1 MHREKNSAWKRIAL
15 VGTYVPRRCGIATFT
30 QDLAESLA
38 RAAPW
43 ADVFALAVTEGESEY
58 PYPPRVRY
66 EIREQQLDSYQEAA
80 DFLNA
85 SEVDIVCVQHEY
97 GIYGGPAGSHL
108 LHLLNRLD
116 APVITTLH
124 TVLRQADPQQRRVL
138 APGERSE
145 KLVVMTQ
152 KGRQLLREI
161 FHIPEDKIAVIP
173 HGIPDWPFVDPN
185 FYKDQFGL
193 EGKLVLLTFGLLS
206 ANKGIE
212 NVLLAL
218 LQVVARFP
226 QVCYVVLGATH
237 PNVRR
242 IEGEAY
248 REKLLRLTE
257 QLGLS
262 EHVRFV
268 DRFVELEELLG
279 WLSACD
285 VYITPYLNQ
294 EQITSGTLAYSVGL
308 GKAVISTPYWHAEEL
323 LAEGRGVLVPF
334 RVRPPWPKRS
344 SICWTTRPNAM
355 PCGSGLICTVGR
367 WSGRGWRKR
376 ISIAATKCSAGVARG
391 CGKPSSPLAKRC
403 RPGTV
408 PIAAAAIG
416 RQCAGIICDGS
427 RIPPA

>member
-1 MHREKNSAWKRIAL
+1 MHREHGSAWKRIAL

-30 QDLAESLA
+30 HDLAESLA

-43 ADVFALAVTEGESEY
+43 ADVFAVAVTEGEAEY
-58 PYPPRVRY
+58 AYPPRVRY

-85 SEVDIVCVQHEY
+85 AEVDIVCVQHEY

-116 APVITTLH
+116 APVVTTLH
-124 TVLRQADPQQRRVL
+124 TVLRQPDPQQRRVL
-138 APGERSE
+138 VRLAQRSE

-152 KGRQLLREI
+152 KGRQFLREI
-161 FHIPEDKIAVIP
+161 FHIPEEKIAVIP

-185 FYKDQFGL
+185 FYKDRFGL
-193 EGKLVLLTFGLLS
+193 EGRLVLLTFGLLS

-218 LQVVARFP
+218 PQIAAKFP

-242 IEGEAY
+242 VEGEAY

-257 QLGLS
+257 QLGLV

-268 DRFVELEELLG
+268 DRFVELE
-279 WLSACD
+279 
-285 VYITPYLNQ
+285 
-294 EQITSGTLAYSVGL
+294 
-308 GKAVISTPYWHAEEL
+308 
-323 LAEGRGVLVPF
+323 
-334 RVRPPWPKRS
+334 
-344 SICWTTRPNAM
+344 
-355 PCGSGLICTVGR
+355 
-367 WSGRGWRKR
+367 
-376 ISIAATKCSAGVARG
+376 
-391 CGKPSSPLAKRC
+391 
-403 RPGTV
+403 
-408 PIAAAAIG
+408 
-416 RQCAGIICDGS
+416 
-427 RIPPA
+427 